1 MAASYWLRDMLLRLL
16 QELVHHDPSA
26 TKELELEEITF
37 QRAFGLP
44 HAGEREQR
52 SDPPPRVTWLL
63 QLEGSAGVAQW

>member
-1 MAASYWLRDMLLRLL
+1 MAASYWSRDMLLRLL

-26 TKELELEEITF
+26 TKELDEEITF

-44 HAGEREQR
+44 HAGEREPR
-52 SDPPPRVTWLL
+52 SDLPLRVTRLL

>member
-52 SDPPPRVTWLL
+52 SDPPRASPGCYSWRVPRV
-63 QLEGSAGVAQW
+63 